1 MQVPSRLKPIESPR
15 QIIFEDFKIDLPI
28 SGGWGYDIE
37 SACVIDKNDPTVNK
51 EMPFDG
57 ISIEYIFVEK
67 RIYEEMIIFRE
78 SHEKYGGIRWNQE
91 TQQLLIE
98 GDKKYDKLIFNVE
111 GFSKEIWNELTSRF
125 EAIKKSGKM
134 ELIAELDAYR
144 ESKIFRF
151 KKEYFFDVTSFFGQ
165 NIIINKNKAINRS
178 TLYDSDPHL
187 LTVLNSATIQLFTG
201 YAWQCEEINDE
212 TAVGFNFSAF
222 EDPPSKSVAI
232 ITVADATSDLEE
244 PDISLVEDNGV
255 NQVDLI
261 LKTAIQTN
269 MDIVEWTSS
278 KINKISELNV
288 LITKYKARDD
298 GKIWQYVALRLS
310 NEKKKY
316 VIIGMFDV
324 AKSNSL
330 AQLVFKA
337 MQSFSFDT
345 QNNLNGLNISI

>member
-1 MQVPSRLKPIESPR
+1 MGG
-15 QIIFEDFKIDLPI
+15 LP
-28 SGGWGYDIE
+28 
-37 SACVIDKNDPTVNK
+37 
-51 EMPFDG
+51 
-57 ISIEYIFVEK
+57 
-67 RIYEEMIIFRE
+67 
-78 SHEKYGGIRWNQE
+78 HEKYGGIRWDLE
-91 TQQLLIE
+91 TQELLTE

-111 GFSKEIWNELTSRF
+111 GFSKEIWDELTSRF
-125 EAIKKSGKM
+125 EAIEKSGKM
-134 ELIAELDAYR
+134 EMIAELDAYR

-151 KKEYFFDVTSFFGQ
+151 KKEYFFDVTSFYGQ
-165 NIIINKNKAINRS
+165 GFIINKNKAINHL

-201 YAWQCEEINDE
+201 YAWQCEEINNKA
-212 TAVGFNFSAF
+212 TVGFDFFAF
-222 EDPPSKSVAI
+222 EDPPTKSVAI
-232 ITVADATSDLEE
+232 ITVADVTGDLEE

-261 LKTAIQTN
+261 LKTAIQSN

-278 KINKISELNV
+278 KINKINQLKV

-324 AKSNSL
+324 AKRDNLS
-330 AQLVFKA
+330 QLVFKA
-337 MQSFSFDT
+337 LQSFSFDN
-345 QNNLNGLNISI
+345 QKNLAGLYISI